1 MKECIMAL
9 GLLFIAFGIAKL
21 VLAMIQKRRSDRDGH

>member
-1 MKECIMAL
+1 MKEFLTSL

-21 VLAMIQKRRSDRDGH
+21 VLALIQKRRSER